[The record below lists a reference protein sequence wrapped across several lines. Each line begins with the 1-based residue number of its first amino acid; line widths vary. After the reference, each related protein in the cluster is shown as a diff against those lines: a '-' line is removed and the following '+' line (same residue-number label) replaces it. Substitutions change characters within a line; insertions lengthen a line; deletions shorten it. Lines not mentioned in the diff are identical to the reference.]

1 MFPPLAFF
9 APRPSIAVWLRA
21 GRVRLRIFYTTS
33 AGIEAIMGF
42 KDLSKKNVPHVDTPA
57 QAAARA
63 EAAADVKAKA
73 DARTAANAAQREGKA
88 QQGAAKPGHAK
99 ETKGG
104 PTHT

>member
-1 MFPPLAFF
+1 
-9 APRPSIAVWLRA
+9 
-21 GRVRLRIFYTTS
+21 
-33 AGIEAIMGF
+33 MGF
-42 KDLSKKNVPHVDTPA
+42 KDLSKKNVPPHVDTPA

-73 DARTAANAAQREGKA
+73 DARTAANAAQREGKP
-88 QQGAAKPGHAK
+88 QQGAARPGHAK

>member
-1 MFPPLAFF
+1 
-9 APRPSIAVWLRA
+9 VWLRA
-21 GRVRLRIFYTTS
+21 GRVRLESHDQR

-42 KDLSKKNVPHVDTPA
+42 KDLSKKNVPPHVDTPA

-73 DARTAANAAQREGKA
+73 DARTAAAAQREGTP
-88 QQGAAKPGHAK
+88 QQDAAKPGHVAK